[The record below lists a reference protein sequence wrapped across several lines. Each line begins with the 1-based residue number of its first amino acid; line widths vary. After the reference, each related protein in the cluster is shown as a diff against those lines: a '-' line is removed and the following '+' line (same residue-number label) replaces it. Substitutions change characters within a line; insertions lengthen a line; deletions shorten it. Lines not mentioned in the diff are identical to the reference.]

1 MFLKN
6 KNMNALKRNLIF
18 IILVAIALVLLFNK
32 LILWGI
38 AALIAGLV
46 VFGIQQLI
54 RLNVQVA
61 QFQGTMDELKN
72 ENELLKT
79 RNEKLAEE
87 NSYLKDRQ
95 FQITQIK
102 NILELNLFEI
112 DTKFTRSVNK
122 EEKIDNRTLKYFGS
136 LNVSL
141 TAKYGLDIKEL
152 RFKYIPENDELIV
165 ANINPKF
172 LSFGN
177 RKLEWGFFE
186 IFEFRSQNPL
196 AEKRWMTSDDLSKY
210 AETIKENYR
219 VTTESSLEKGPEEFG
234 WIYNPI
240 RQSMVN
246 AIKILFGGIC
256 RNISI
261 AEQPDDTFEN
271 IDNLA
276 FNRFRPQNI
285 LKEHK

>member
-1 MFLKN
+1 MA
-6 KNMNALKRNLIF
+6 ALKRNLIF
-18 IILVAIALVLLFNK
+18 IILLAVALVLLFNK
-32 LILWGI
+32 LIIWGI
-38 AALIAGLV
+38 AALIAGLA

-61 QFQGTMDELKN
+61 QFQGTLDDLKK
-72 ENELLKT
+72 ENETLKT

-102 NILELNLFEI
+102 HILELNLFEI

-122 EEKIDNRTLKYFGS
+122 EEKIDNRAIKYFGS

-141 TAKYGLDIKEL
+141 TAKYGLDIKDL
-152 RFKYIPENDELIV
+152 RFRYIPENDELII

-210 AETIKENYR
+210 AEVIKEEYR
-219 VTTESSLEKGPEEFG
+219 VSTENSLEKGPEEFG

-240 RQSMVN
+240 KQSMVN
-246 AIKILFGGIC
+246 AIKLLFGGLC
-256 RNISI
+256 KNIMI
-261 AEQPDDTFEN
+261 AEQADDTFES
-271 IDNLA
+271 IDNLS
-276 FNRFRPQNI
+276 FSKLKPQNF
-285 LKEHK
+285 LKEHR

>member
-1 MFLKN
+1 MI
-6 KNMNALKRNLIF
+6 ALKKNLIF
-18 IILVAIALVLLFNK
+18 LILLAIALVLLFNK
-32 LILWGI
+32 LIIWGI
-38 AALIAGLV
+38 AALIAALV

-61 QFQGTMDELKN
+61 QFQGTVDDLKN
-72 ENELLKT
+72 ENEILKT
-79 RNEKLAEE
+79 RNVKLAEE
-87 NSYLKDRQ
+87 NSYLKERQ

-122 EEKIDNRTLKYFGS
+122 EEKIDNRALKYFGS

-141 TAKYGLDIKEL
+141 TAKYGLDIKDL
-152 RFKYIPENDELIV
+152 RFKYIQENDELIL

-177 RKLEWGFFE
+177 RKIEWGFFE
-186 IFEFRSQNPL
+186 IFEFRSQNPI

-210 AETIKENYR
+210 AEKIKEEYR
-219 VTTESSLEKGPEEFG
+219 VSTENSLEKGPEEFG

-240 RQSMVN
+240 KQSMTN
-246 AIKILFGGIC
+246 AIKLLFGGLC
-256 RNISI
+256 KNIRI
-261 AEQPDDTFEN
+261 AEKADDTFES
-271 IDNLA
+271 IDNLT
-276 FNRFRPQNI
+276 FSKLKPQNI
-285 LKEHK
+285 LKEHN

>member
-1 MFLKN
+1 MTGLK
-6 KNMNALKRNLIF
+6 KNLIF
-18 IILVAIALVLLFNK
+18 IILLAIALFLLFNK
-32 LILWGI
+32 LIIWGI
-38 AALIAGLV
+38 AALIAALI

-54 RLNVQVA
+54 RLNVQFA
-61 QFQGTMDELKN
+61 QFQGTVDDLKN
-72 ENELLKT
+72 ENEILKT

-87 NSYLKDRQ
+87 NSYLKERQ

-112 DTKFTRSVNK
+112 DTKFARSVNK
-122 EEKIDNRTLKYFGS
+122 EEKIDNRTIKYFGS

-141 TAKYGLDIKEL
+141 TAKYGLDIKDL
-152 RFKYIPENDELIV
+152 RFKYIQKNDELIL

-210 AETIKENYR
+210 AEIIKEEYR
-219 VTTESSLEKGPEEFG
+219 VNTENSLEKGPEEFG

-240 RQSMVN
+240 KQSMVN
-246 AIKILFGGIC
+246 AIKLLFGGLC
-256 RNISI
+256 KNITI
-261 AEQPDDTFEN
+261 AEKADNTFEP
-271 IDNLA
+271 IDNLS
-276 FNRFRPQNI
+276 FSKLRPQNI
-285 LKEHK
+285 LKEHQ